1 VHVVSSEESSDLL
14 QGEDSAQ
21 IISHEIVLRADMQD
35 YWVKLVQDN
44 KIEKLSQESSHGGIC
59 RFLVDT
65 GQANCSVV
73 NKQFNCIAR
82 PRGAHSLI
90 DTRRTQY
97 SFRWIGSVLIQS
109 GKVLLQYSS
118 K

>member
-1 VHVVSSEESSDLL
+1 MHVVSSEESSDLL

-82 PRGAHSLI
+82 PRGAPQFDGHQE
-90 DTRRTQY
+90 DPV
-97 SFRWIGSVLIQS
+97 F
-109 GKVLLQYSS
+109 LQMDWVSPHPVR
-118 K
+118 